1 MAGLILAS
9 GSQVRRR
16 LLADAGVAFAV
27 EAAEVDE
34 AEIKERYRNEGRSVE
49 DTALALARVKARAV
63 ARHHSDAHVIGADQM
78 LEQDGRWFDKPADP
92 ADARKHLQAFSGKS
106 HRLIT
111 ATSVIAA
118 DAEVWHSVEIATL
131 HVRPLTDAFIDGYLA
146 AVGADACASVG
157 AYQLESQ
164 GIQLFERIDGDYFTI
179 LGLPLV
185 PLLAFLRSRGLMTS

>member
-16 LLADAGVAFAV
+16 LLADAGVTFAV

-34 AEIKERYRNEGRSVE
+34 TEIKERYRNEGCSVE
-49 DTALALARVKARAV
+49 DTALALARAKARIV
-63 ARHHSDAHVIGADQM
+63 AGHNEDAHVIGADQM
-78 LEQDGRWFDKPADP
+78 LEQDGRWFDKPASV
-92 ADARKHLQAFSGKS
+92 ADARKHLQAFSGRS

-118 DAEVWHSVEIATL
+118 DTEVWHSVEVATL
-131 HVRPLTDAFIDGYLA
+131 HVRPLSDGFIDGYLA
-146 AVGADACASVG
+146 AVGDDACASVG
-157 AYQLESQ
+157 AYQLESL

-185 PLLAFLRSRGLMTS
+185 PLLAFLRGRGLMAS

>member
-16 LLADAGVAFAV
+16 LLADAGVTFAV

-34 AEIKERYRNEGRSVE
+34 TEIKERYRNEGCSVE
-49 DTALALARVKARAV
+49 DTALALARAKARIV
-63 ARHHSDAHVIGADQM
+63 AGHNEDAHVIGADQM
-78 LEQDGRWFDKPADP
+78 LEQDGRWFDKPADL
-92 ADARKHLQAFSGKS
+92 ADARKHLQAFSGRS

-118 DAEVWHSVEIATL
+118 AAEVWHRVEIATL
-131 HVRPLTDAFIDGYLA
+131 QVRPLSNEFIDGYLA

-157 AYQLESQ
+157 AYQLESL

-185 PLLAFLRSRGLMTS
+185 PLLAFLRSRGLMAS

>member
-27 EAAEVDE
+27 EAAQVDE
-34 AEIKERYRNEGRSVE
+34 TEIKERYRNDNRSVE
-49 DTALALARVKARAV
+49 DTALALARAKARAV
-63 ARHHSDAHVIGADQM
+63 AMHHKDAHIIGADQM
-78 LEQDGRWFDKPADP
+78 LEQDGRWFDKPADL
-92 ADARKHLQAFSGKS
+92 AEARDHLRAFSGRS

-111 ATSVIAA
+111 ATSIIAA

-131 HVRPLTDAFIDGYLA
+131 HVRRLSDGFVDAYLA
-146 AVGADACASVG
+146 AVGAAACASVG
-157 AYQLESQ
+157 AYQLESH

-185 PLLAFLRSRGLMTS
+185 PLLAFLRGRGLMAS